1 MVTKEAIIKN
11 LETCIKFKTDDRV
24 KVINPKFENYNKLG
38 TVMSM
43 TSTSCN
49 VLMDYGSLRS
59 YKFENLQLV
68 ENNQE
73 EQKMAITGDFK
84 VVKVKFLNGTNTNT
98 EYEYAM
104 FDDFDVGDT
113 VVVAS
118 AHHGLGIAKISAII
132 PREQAITKT
141 FEREIVS
148 KVDME
153 TYETRKKNR
162 NRVNELKNKMD
173 KRFNELNKIALFEMM
188 AEKDPELKS
197 MLEEYKNLINI

>member
-1 MVTKEAIIKN
+1 M
-11 LETCIKFKTDDRV
+11 KFKTDDRV
-24 KVINPKFENYNKLG
+24 KVVNPKLQNHNKLG
-38 TVMSM
+38 TVVSI

-49 VLMDYGSLRS
+49 VLMDYGSLRT
-59 YKFENLQLV
+59 YKFENLQLI
-68 ENNQE
+68 ESNQE
-73 EQKMAITGDFK
+73 EQEMAITGDFK

-104 FDDFDVGDT
+104 FDDYEVGDI

-148 KVDME
+148 RVDME
-153 TYETRKKNR
+153 AYETRKKNR
-162 NRVNELKNKMD
+162 TRLHELKKQMD
-173 KRFNELNKIALFEMM
+173 ERVRDLNQLALFEML
-188 AEKDPELKS
+188 AAKDDELSK
-197 MLEEYKNLINI
+197 MLGEYKLLIGV

>member
-1 MVTKEAIIKN
+1 M
-11 LETCIKFKTDDRV
+11 KFKTDDRV
-24 KVINPKFENYNKLG
+24 KVTNPRFESYNQTG
-38 TVMSM
+38 TVMQV
-43 TSTSCN
+43 TGTSCY
-49 VLMDYGSLRS
+49 VLMDNTCSRRC
-59 YKFENLQLV
+59 YKFQNLQLV

-104 FDDFDVGDT
+104 FDDFEVGDT

-162 NRVNELKNKMD
+162 NRVQELKRQMD
-173 KRFNELNKIALFEMM
+173 KRVNDLNQLALFEML
-188 AEKDPELKS
+188 AAKDDELSK
-197 MLEEYKNLINI
+197 MLGEYKQLIGV

>member
-1 MVTKEAIIKN
+1 M
-11 LETCIKFKTDDRV
+11 KFKENDRV
-24 KVINPKFENYNKLG
+24 KVTNRRFESYNKTG
-38 TVMSM
+38 TVIQI
-43 TSTSCN
+43 TGTSCY
-49 VLMDYGSLRS
+49 VLMDNTCSRRC

-68 ENNQE
+68 ERKQE
-73 EQKMAITGDFK
+73 DQKMAITGDFK
-84 VVKVKFLNGTNTNT
+84 VAKIKFLNGTNNYA

-104 FDDFDVGDT
+104 FDDYEVGDT

-132 PREQAITKT
+132 TKEQADTKI

-153 TYETRKKNR
+153 AYETRKKNR
-162 NRVNELKNKMD
+162 NRRNELKDKMD

-188 AEKDPELKS
+188 AEKDLELKG
-197 MLEEYKNLINI
+197 MLEEYKSLIGG

>member
-1 MVTKEAIIKN
+1 M
-11 LETCIKFKTDDRV
+11 KFKINDRV
-24 KVINPKFENYNKLG
+24 KVTNRRFESYNKTG
-38 TVMSM
+38 TVIQVAD
-43 TSTSCN
+43 TSCY
-49 VLMDYGSLRS
+49 VLMDNTCSRRC
-59 YKFENLQLV
+59 YKFQNLQLI

-84 VVKVKFLNGTNTNT
+84 VAKVKFLNGTNTST

-104 FDDFDVGDT
+104 FDDYEVGDT
-113 VVVAS
+113 VVVMS

-132 PREQAITKT
+132 PREQAITKI

-162 NRVNELKNKMD
+162 NRVSELKNKMD
-173 KRFNELNKIALFEMM
+173 KRFQELNKIALFEMM
-188 AEKDPELKS
+188 AEKDPELRG
-197 MLEEYKNLINI
+197 MLEEYKNLIGG

>member
-1 MVTKEAIIKN
+1 MVLKVA
-11 LETCIKFKTDDRV
+11 LEQIETYIKFKTDDRV
-24 KVINPKFENYNKLG
+24 KVVNPKFQNHNKLG
-38 TVMSM
+38 TVVSI
-43 TSTSCN
+43 TNTSCN
-49 VLMDYGSLRS
+49 VLMDYGSLRT
-59 YKFENLQLV
+59 YKFENLQLI
-68 ENNQE
+68 ESNQE
-73 EQKMAITGDFK
+73 EQEMAITGDFK
-84 VVKVKFLNGTNTNT
+84 VVKVKFLNGTNTST

-104 FDDFDVGDT
+104 FDDFEVGDT

-162 NRVNELKNKMD
+162 NRMQELKRQMD
-173 KRFNELNKIALFEMM
+173 KRVNDLNQLALFEML
-188 AEKDPELKS
+188 ASKDDELCK
-197 MLEEYKNLINI
+197 MLGEYKSLIGM

>member
-1 MVTKEAIIKN
+1 MFQYNNK
-11 LETCIKFKTDDRV
+11 V
-24 KVINPKFENYNKLG
+24 KVKNPNLKTYNLVGVVSTVGRSGCYVKFENGARLY
-38 TVMSM
+38 
-43 TSTSCN
+43 
-49 VLMDYGSLRS
+49 
-59 YKFENLQLV
+59 YKNENLELYKGHM
-68 ENNQE
+68 E
-73 EQKMAITGDFK
+73 EQKVAITGDFK
-84 VVKVKFLNGTNTNT
+84 VVKVKFLNGTNTST

-104 FDDFDVGDT
+104 FDNFEVGDT

-162 NRVNELKNKMD
+162 NRVHELKRQMD
-173 KRFNELNKIALFEMM
+173 KRVNDLNQLALFEML
-188 AEKDPELKS
+188 AAKDDELCK
-197 MLEEYKNLINI
+197 MLEEYKTLI